1 MALPPPPKRSTEA
14 GTDVSDAVAQAR
26 TKARRRLV
34 GALVLL
40 GIGIVAFPL
49 VFESQPRPV
58 AVDIPIEIPRKDGAP
73 PLAVPAPRPIAP
85 AASVAAPVDAA
96 PAPVEKAEVVEKPAE
111 RTVEKPAEKP
121 TERPVEKPAPA
132 EKPARPVAA
141 SAPPARTDGARAQ
154 ALLEGAA
161 ASKPAAT
168 GRFVVQVGAFTD
180 AAAVR
185 EARARVEKLGLK
197 TYTQAVETSTGTR
210 TRVRMGPF
218 DSREDAERAL
228 ARAKAAGLDGVLL
241 TL

>member
-14 GTDVSDAVAQAR
+14 GADVSDAVSQAR

-49 VFESQPRPV
+49 VFETQPRPV

-73 PLAVPAPRPIAP
+73 PLAMPAPRPVAP
-85 AASVAAPVDAA
+85 AASVAAPLDAA
-96 PAPVEKAEVVEKPAE
+96 PTPPAAVAKAEVVEKPAE
-111 RTVEKPAEKP
+111 KPVEKPIEK
-121 TERPVEKPAPA
+121 PVEKPAAA
-132 EKPARPVAA
+132 EKPARPAAA
-141 SAPPARTDGARAQ
+141 SAPPARADGARAQ

-168 GRFVVQVGAFTD
+168 GRFVVQVGAFSD
-180 AAAVR
+180 ATAVR

-197 TYTQAVETSTGTR
+197 SYTQAVETSSGTR
-210 TRVRMGPF
+210 TRVRLGPF

-228 ARAKAAGLDGVLL
+228 ARAKAAGLDAALL